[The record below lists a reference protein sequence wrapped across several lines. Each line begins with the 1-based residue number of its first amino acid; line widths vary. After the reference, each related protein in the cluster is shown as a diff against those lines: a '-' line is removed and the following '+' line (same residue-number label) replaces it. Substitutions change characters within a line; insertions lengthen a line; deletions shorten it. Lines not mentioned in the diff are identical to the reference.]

1 MRIKSAL
8 LLIIAFLFS
17 SLPNM
22 ASAQPVSE
30 CKIKA
35 SSIQMVSLGFPVNPP
50 RLANIV
56 NPKIL
61 VIPYQLKDDKTFDF
75 GAKEKENFI
84 KASENI
90 YNFSNGKS
98 KVTFTYNA
106 MINIDMTV
114 KERDAIKQPQNNN
127 KTWQERYDDSTW
139 GFMKR
144 FITDQDRNIDYS
156 GFDGVI
162 LYSKSSVVSAE
173 NAEAMLMT
181 KDLYGPWF
189 NPILTAEG
197 EIHNVVVLY
206 NHDSEYTV
214 THEVLHL
221 FGLSDLYGTQ
231 FGPANS
237 LMKSSK
243 YMSILAWEKWVLG
256 WLGDDNVQ
264 CISENDLTNSQNAN
278 NTFTLDYSVND
289 QLLVMPTGEKT
300 ALVVDVITSENR
312 TFLNY
317 YSIDNDARPPIK
329 TFNKATFE
337 GTSVEVT
344 KNQGIG
350 TYLQSTKMGILIGD
364 NDGKKLTISVFPI
377 QLFFS
382 ESAKQLQAT
391 AENNRLKYLKLAEQ
405 QAAAASKKT
414 TITCVKGKLT
424 KKVTAVKPV
433 CPKGYKKK

>member
-1 MRIKSAL
+1 MRIKSGL
-8 LLIIAFLFS
+8 LLIFAFLFS
-17 SLPNM
+17 ALPNM

-61 VIPYQLKDDKTFDF
+61 VIPYQLKDDKTLDF
-75 GAKEKENFI
+75 GTKEKENFI

-98 KVTFTYNA
+98 KVTFVYNA

-162 LYSKSSVVSAE
+162 LYSKSSVVSAG

-189 NPILTAEG
+189 NPISTAEG

-206 NHDSEYTV
+206 NNDSEYTV

-237 LMKSSK
+237 LMNSPK

-256 WLGDDNVQ
+256 WLSDENVQ
-264 CISENDLTNSQNAN
+264 CISENDLTNSQSAN

-289 QLLVMPTGEKT
+289 QLLVIPTGEKT
-300 ALVVDVITSENR
+300 ALVVDVITTENR

-317 YSIDNDARPPIK
+317 YSIDNEARPPIK

-350 TYLQSTKMGILIGD
+350 TYLQSTKMGMLISD

-377 QLFFS
+377 KIFFS

-405 QAAAASKKT
+405 QAVAASKKT
-414 TITCVKGKLT
+414 TITCVKGKLA

>member
-329 TFNKATFE
+329 TFEKASFD

-344 KNQGIG
+344 KNLGIG
-350 TYLQSTKMGILIGD
+350 TYLQSTKIGLLIGD
-364 NDGKKLTISVFPI
+364 NDGKKLTVSVFPI
-377 QLFFS
+377 KLFFS

-391 AENNRLKYLKLAEQ
+391 AEKNRLKYLKLAEQ

-424 KKVTAVKPV
+424 KKVTAIKPV